1 MTNNNWP
8 DPARPGVR
16 SYPWAIKGRCQVP
29 MWMGGTPAGFCDQPA
44 FGVYIEGPT
53 FRDGWTGEVR
63 RMDGKWKGFSGG
75 LCCPNHSGPNEFGPR
90 VFQDGWSERGRPMW
104 CAVFHD
110 FINLQESPAEF
121 DERPWEAI
129 QRLEGKKDA

>member
-1 MTNNNWP
+1 MN
-8 DPARPGVR
+8 
-16 SYPWAIKGRCQVP
+16 PWEVKGKCQVP
-29 MWMGGTPAGFCDQPA
+29 MWMGGMPAGWCGRPA

-63 RMDGKWKGFSGG
+63 RIDGRWKGYSGG

-90 VFQDGWSERGRPMW
+90 VFQDGWTEEGRPMW

-121 DERPWEAI
+121 DERPWLAI
-129 QRLEGKKDA
+129 QRLTAARPHSRLPQGKDGGAR